1 MTKKKKILT
10 HLQSCRTITS
20 MEAIDLYKCTRLAA
34 IIYSLK
40 DEGYNIE
47 SKNVKGTNTNYARYK
62 LLRTDKDGQYTFLT

>member
-10 HLQSCRTITS
+10 HLQSGRTITS

-62 LLRTDKDGQYTFLT
+62 LLRANSEGQYSFLT